1 MDSVLIEAIDLRA
14 YMRRKRAIATVES
27 MTLSTPDGP
36 VYLDVSGIANG
47 QAVLDAVCNYA
58 EIADPGRAAG

>member
-1 MDSVLIEAIDLRA
+1 
-14 YMRRKRAIATVES
+14 MRRKRAIATVES